1 MAAQADYSWRVILT
15 ETASRDWLSIRDASR
30 FLGVHIGTVREW
42 ADSGILPSY
51 RTPGGHR
58 RFTSYDLH
66 SFLQKRKQHSG
77 QSPALSPADHA
88 LGYVRQELQTHPLT
102 HAGWFQNINL
112 SQNPEDRARQREFG
126 QILLRTVVEFVQE
139 PDHRDLLLDE
149 GRRTAHAYG
158 RTLAG
163 SGLSAGNA
171 ARATIYFRQMIL
183 KTVLDVQ
190 LGSRINDEEDARLFQ
205 RVSAFL
211 DEILLAILDAYP

>member
-1 MAAQADYSWRVILT
+1 VILT
-15 ETASRDWLSIRDASR
+15 EIASRDWLSIRDASR
-30 FLGVHIGTVREW
+30 LLGVHIGTVREW
-42 ADSGILPSY
+42 ADAGILPSY

-66 SFLQKRKQHSG
+66 TFLQKRQQHPA
-77 QSPALSPADHA
+77 QSASPSSADHA
-88 LGYVRQELQTHPLT
+88 LGYVRQELQAHPLA
-102 HAGWFQNINL
+102 HATWFQNINL
-112 SQNPEDRARQREFG
+112 SPNSQDRAQQREFG
-126 QILLRTVVEFVQE
+126 QDLLRTVVAFVEQ

-149 GRRTAHAYG
+149 GRRTARAYG

-171 ARATIYFRQMIL
+171 ARATIYFRQLIL

>member
-1 MAAQADYSWRVILT
+1 VILT

-30 FLGVHIGTVREW
+30 LLGVHIGTVREW
-42 ADSGILPSY
+42 ADAGILPSY

-58 RFTSYDLH
+58 RFTAYDLRT
-66 SFLQKRKQHSG
+66 FLQQRQQHST
-77 QSPALSPADHA
+77 PAPSTSSADHA
-88 LGYVRQELQTHPLT
+88 LGYLRQELQAHPLK
-102 HAGWFQNINL
+102 HASWFQNINL
-112 SQNPEDRARQREFG
+112 APNPEDRARQREFG
-126 QILLRTVVEFVQE
+126 QSLLRAVVAFVEE
-139 PDHRDLLLDE
+139 PDHHDLLLDE

-183 KTVLDVQ
+183 KTVLDIQ

>member
-1 MAAQADYSWRVILT
+1 MT

-30 FLGVHIGTVREW
+30 LLGVHIGTVREW

-58 RFTSYDLH
+58 RFTSYDLRT
-66 SFLQKRKQHSG
+66 FLQTRQQHSA
-77 QSPALSPADHA
+77 QPPSLSSADHA
-88 LGYVRQELQTHPLT
+88 LGYVRQELQANSLK
-102 HAGWFQNINL
+102 HASWFQSINL
-112 SQNPEDRARQREFG
+112 SPNSEERAHQREFG
-126 QILLRTVVEFVQE
+126 QNLLRTVVAFVQE

-149 GRRTAHAYG
+149 GRRTARAYG

-163 SGLSAGNA
+163 CGLSAGNA
-171 ARATIYFRQMIL
+171 ARATIYFRQLIL

-205 RVSAFL
+205 RVSSFL